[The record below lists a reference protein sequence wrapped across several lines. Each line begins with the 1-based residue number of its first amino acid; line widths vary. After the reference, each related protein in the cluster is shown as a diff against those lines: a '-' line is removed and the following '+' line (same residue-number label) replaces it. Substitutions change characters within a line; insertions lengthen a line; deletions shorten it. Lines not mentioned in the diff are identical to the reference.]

1 MSATY
6 DEPIYVT
13 YSIRA
18 GSVASAAALLSV
30 AGPENAIGRVVS
42 ISSVVTT
49 GVTAAATDIVVG
61 DGTTTDLYATLPIPI
76 SSANAVAN
84 AATIANTDAN
94 PIVANSRVVIGSG
107 GAATAGA
114 VNADVTIAWF

>member
-6 DEPIYVT
+6 DEPIYAT
-13 YSIRA
+13 YSVRA

-30 AGPENAIGRVVS
+30 AGPKDAIGRVVS
-42 ISSVVTT
+42 IASVVTT

-61 DGTTTDLYATLPIPI
+61 DGTTTNKYATLPIPI
-76 SSANAVAN
+76 SSVNAVAN
-84 AATIANTDAN
+84 SAVVANTDAN
-94 PIVANSRVVIGSG
+94 PITANSRVVIGSG

-114 VNADVTIAWF
+114 VNVDVTIAWF